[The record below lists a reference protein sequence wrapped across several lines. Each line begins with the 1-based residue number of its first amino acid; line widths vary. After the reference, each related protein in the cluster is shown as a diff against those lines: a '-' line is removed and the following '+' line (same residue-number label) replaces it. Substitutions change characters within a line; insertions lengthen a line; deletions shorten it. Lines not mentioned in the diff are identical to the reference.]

1 MLFNSFQFAL
11 FVSVVVAVH
20 FLTPGRW
27 RWLVL
32 LTGSY
37 VFYACWRWEYLFLL
51 LGVTALHWF
60 CARRI
65 GASGD
70 QWSRRLYLGAA
81 LASSLGALFFFK
93 YYNFAQESLSSF
105 VQALGGAAAFPALQ
119 VALPVGLSFYTFQVL
134 SYTLDVYFGKV
145 KAEDHFG
152 RLALF
157 VAFFPKLVAG
167 PIDRAGNLLAQFQR
181 QTRFDFDRLASGLQL
196 ILWGLFKKLVI
207 ADRLAIYVNEVF
219 ADPGAY
225 SGPSLLL
232 ATYFFTFQIYC
243 DFSGYTDIAIG
254 TARILGYDLVP
265 NFRLPYFAASITD
278 FWRRWHMSLST
289 WFRDYLYIPLGGN
302 RMESLWRWMVV
313 ILIVFT
319 VSGLWHGAAWTFVIW
334 GALHGVFYLMGKL
347 MHRPGQWL
355 SAWLRLPSVVG
366 KGFRIFVTFHAVALA
381 WVFFRAASLTDAVT
395 IIKGI
400 FMTMGGPFYAGS
412 SQLTTA
418 LSLCAI
424 FFLVA
429 VQVMQVKGW
438 APLYRYGEGRLWPLP
453 VRWAAYAVLIFG
465 ISILGVSGNQF
476 IYFQF

>member
-1 MLFNSFQFAL
+1 MLFNSFQFAI

-20 FLTPGRW
+20 FLTSGRW

-32 LTGSY
+32 LIGSY
-37 VFYACWRWEYLFLL
+37 FFYAYWRWEYLLL
-51 LGVTALHWF
+51 LIGVTAVHWF

-65 GASGD
+65 GASD
-70 QWSRRLYLGAA
+70 DPWSRRIYLGAA
-81 LASSLGALFFFK
+81 LMASLGVLFFFK
-93 YYNFAQESLSSF
+93 YYNFAQESLSSL
-105 VQALGGAAAFPALQ
+105 VHALGWTAALPVLRI
-119 VALPVGLSFYTFQVL
+119 ALPVGLSFYSLQAL

-157 VAFFPKLVAG
+157 VGFFPKLVSG

-181 QTRFDFDRLASGLQL
+181 QNRFDLERLASGLQL

-243 DFSGYTDIAIG
+243 DFSGYTDIG
-254 TARILGYDLVP
+254 TSRILGYDLLP
-265 NFRLPYFAASITD
+265 NFRLPYFAQSIAD
-278 FWRRWHMSLST
+278 FWRRWHISLST

-302 RMESLWRWMVV
+302 RVESRWRWMLVIMVV
-313 ILIVFT
+313 FV

-334 GALHGVFYLMGKL
+334 AALHGTFYLIEKSL
-347 MHRPGQWL
+347 RRPGQL
-355 SAWLRLPSVVG
+355 LAAWLRLPAGVA
-366 KGFRIFVTFHAVALA
+366 KGLRILITFHAVTLA
-381 WVFFRAASLTDAVT
+381 WVFFRAASVGDAWT

-400 FMTMGGPFYAGS
+400 FTTMGGPFYAGS
-412 SQLTTA
+412 SQLTTT

-424 FFLVA
+424 FFLLA
-429 VQVMQVKGW
+429 VQIMQVKGW
-438 APLYRYGEGRLWPLP
+438 APLYRYREGRLWPLP

-465 ISILGVSGNQF
+465 ISILGVSSNQF